1 MGSDVKPLKK
11 KSSKL
16 DELNDEKKVA
26 TASEH
31 EWDHCWN
38 SRARL
43 KAINH
48 GMGTCVIK
56 DAL

>member
-1 MGSDVKPLKK
+1 MGSDSKPLK

-16 DELNDEKKVA
+16 DELDDEKKVA
-26 TASEH
+26 KASEH

-48 GMGTCVIK
+48 GMVN
-56 DAL
+56 A